1 MVKRI
6 YILFILVS
14 LSLIIAGCTPVLV
27 ANEAQLTPPH
37 SETITPTE
45 TPTFTVVPTTAPT
58 TTPTTTPT
66 TLPTATP
73 VPGKW
78 QVYADTSVFDGST
91 TVTISEIADNPVYG
105 RKKNSYTPELFI
117 LCQDKNLQI
126 VVNVGMDFDVEA
138 GLYGQ
143 STVRLRFDEGEEF
156 YMVTSQL
163 PDGEAI
169 YISNPEDTLGKLLKA
184 EKFIFGFNPYRAYPA
199 FATFDLT
206 GLAAAVT
213 PVLEACK

>member
-1 MVKRI
+1 M
-6 YILFILVS
+6 
-14 LSLIIAGCTPVLV
+14 PV
-27 ANEAQLTPPH
+27 ASQTQPTQTRADPPL
-37 SETITPTE
+37 PTVTQAFTAE
-45 TPTFTVVPTTAPT
+45 PTNAPT
-58 TTPTTTPT
+58 TTPTTQ
-66 TLPTATP
+66 PTATP

-143 STVRLRFDEGEEF
+143 STVRLSFDEGAEF

-163 PDGEAI
+163 MDGEAI
-169 YISNPEDTLGKLLKA
+169 YISNPEDILEQMLEA
-184 EKFIFGFNPYRAYPA
+184 DKFVFGFNPYRAYPA